1 MWEHQK
7 SSASRFVSTIR
18 VQLAEGL
25 HSYYTVVS
33 SSGLGRS
40 PLRSGNS
47 SSNLFA
53 TTKLFKLIT
62 MQKQMNKTNMSVGTT
77 LLSTL
82 LTVLFVGLKLCNVID
97 WSWIWVLS
105 PLWID
110 WALTFIIL
118 IIFVICVAFF
128 D

>member
-53 TTKLFKLIT
+53 TTKLIFKLIT
-62 MQKQMNKTNMSVGTT
+62 MQKQIDKINMSSSIS
-77 LLSTL
+77 LSTL

-105 PLWID
+105 PLWIG
-110 WALTFIIL
+110 WALTLIIL
-118 IIFVICVAFF
+118 IILIICVAFF

>member
-53 TTKLFKLIT
+53 TTKLIFKLIT
-62 MQKQMNKTNMSVGTT
+62 MQKQIDKINMSSSIS
-77 LLSTL
+77 LSTL

-105 PLWID
+105 PLWIS
-110 WALTFIIL
+110 WALTLIIL
-118 IIFVICVAFF
+118 IILIICVAFF

>member
-1 MWEHQK
+1 MWERRK

-25 HSYYTVVS
+25 HSYYMVVS

-62 MQKQMNKTNMSVGTT
+62 MQKQIDKINMSSSIS
-77 LLSTL
+77 LSTL

-110 WALTFIIL
+110 WALIL
-118 IIFVICVAFF
+118 IIFVIWIAFF